1 MLALQASRRVQ
12 QLAQRRTYIWVPASV
27 KPLANTNHMP
37 FNFPIRSKPHAPG
50 FALKFCSVF
59 AVGLLLPVIAVSW
72 QWYKPGGLK
81 NP

>member
-1 MLALQASRRVQ
+1 MFAIQTSRRVQ
-12 QLAQRRTYIWVPASV
+12 QLAQRRTYIWVPPTV
-27 KPLANTNHMP
+27 KPLTNTNHMP
-37 FNFPIRSKPHAPG
+37 FNFPIRSAPAPG
-50 FALKFCSVF
+50 FALKFGSMF